1 MNIIAWFFGRPFGRA
16 RLGLVAVNKCVTF
29 VARLV
34 AVATI
39 SAAASVHAQTVLYSE
54 TFEGQHGWT
63 LNVPSGTNGSD
74 PNFWLVS
81 DNEAGLSPPACGTT
95 SNGNKT
101 LHVTSVF
108 NPNAGAVYD
117 TGGLCGILFCPQTNM
132 RAESPAFTTVGSSA
146 VSLSFDYIANGD
158 ALTDNASVL
167 YNIGAG
173 WVVVTPSLKSPLCG
187 TGHGQWARFE
197 ALLPAEAG
205 NQPNLRIGINWTNND
220 DGVGTDPSVAINNV
234 QVIDSPS
241 ILFADSFE

>member
-1 MNIIAWFFGRPFGRA
+1 MNIIASFFGRACSRA
-16 RLGLVAVNKCVTF
+16 RL
-29 VARLV
+29 RLV
-34 AVATI
+34 AVDRCAVFGAWLVVVAAI
-39 SAAASVHAQTVLYSE
+39 SAAASVQAQTVLYAE

-81 DNEAGLSPPACGTT
+81 DNEAGLPPPACSAG

-117 TGGLCGILFCPQTNM
+117 VGGLCGILFCPQTNM
-132 RAESPAFTTVGSSA
+132 RAESPAFSTVGSSA
-146 VSLSFDYIANGD
+146 VSLSFDYIANGA

-173 WVVVTPSLKSPLCG
+173 WVALTPSLKSPLCG
-187 TGHGQWARFE
+187 TGQGQWAHFE

-234 QVIDSPS
+234 QVIDAFS